1 MQVGGDIN
9 VHPSF
14 VGRMLHMSLGIDE
27 QTAHNLPDHDQLAR
41 RRTTDKAY
49 LTWV

>member
-1 MQVGGDIN
+1 MVPPIVAFFSFMQVGGDIN

-27 QTAHNLPDHDQLAR
+27 QTAHNKVR
-41 RRTTDKAY
+41 
-49 LTWV
+49 